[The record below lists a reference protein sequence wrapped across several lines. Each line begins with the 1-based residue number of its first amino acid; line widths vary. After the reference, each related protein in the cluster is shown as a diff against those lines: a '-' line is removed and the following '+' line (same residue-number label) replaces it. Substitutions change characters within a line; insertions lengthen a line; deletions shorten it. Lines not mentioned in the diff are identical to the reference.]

1 MRGNASILLA
11 LGFTCLALPAG
22 AAAPSARKAELMARA
37 PRLKAT
43 PAAAKVG
50 GSPVVDCTKGDSL
63 QAAIDK
69 SLDGDVLEVRGLCN
83 ENVKVLRKRLT
94 LHGLD
99 PLTDGIAGV
108 AATPPTLAALEVW
121 YSDNLRVENLS
132 FVHPTGHGLGLWYSQ
147 GEAINCRMVGNPLH
161 GVHVSVSSFLNATE
175 LTLSDNGQSGLN
187 VQRNA
192 SGFCRGC
199 QVHNNAASAATA
211 TTGSLLSLLDS
222 VVTGLR
228 GVRANFNSYADI
240 DCVSEDNPAYS
251 CSLNVTRTAGAAFSN
266 STAAMFG
273 AGPFA
278 GQLQAEDRGE
288 IQVYGAQQTSTGV
301 GPSGNPLPNRLGAF
315 STLLADPNEDT
326 GDESQLK
333 GHTQVS
339 TFSRALLRGA
349 TTVNGTLACDSAGD
363 AWKDPGVIVTG
374 GPVTGCEHVP

>member
-1 MRGNASILLA
+1 MRGNAFVLVALA
-11 LGFTCLALPAG
+11 VLCPLTAAS
-22 AAAPSARKAELMARA
+22 AAPSARKAELLARA

-63 QAAIDK
+63 QTAIDK
-69 SLDGDVLEVRGLCN
+69 SLDGDVIEVRGLCN

-108 AATPPTLAALEVW
+108 AATPPTNAALEVW

-132 FVHPTGHGLGLWYSQ
+132 FVHPTGHGLGLWYSAA
-147 GEAINCRMVGNPLH
+147 EALNCRMVGNPRS
-161 GVHVSVSSFLNATE
+161 GIHVSVSSFLNATE
-175 LTLSDNGQSGLN
+175 LTLSDNGQSGLS

-199 QVHNNAASAATA
+199 QVHNNTAAAATA
-211 TTGSLLSLLDS
+211 NTGSILSLLDS

-228 GVRANFNSYADI
+228 GVRAFNNSYADI

-278 GQLQAEDRGE
+278 GQLQAGDHGE
-288 IQVYGAQQTSTGV
+288 ILVYGSQQTSTGL
-301 GPSGNPLPNRLGAF
+301 GPSGNPLPNVLDAF
-315 STLLADPNEDT
+315 STLLADPSPEN
-326 GDESQLK
+326 GLESQLA
-333 GHTQVS
+333 GHTVVS
-339 TFSRALLRGA
+339 TFSRALLRSA

-363 AWKDPGVIVTG
+363 AWKDPGVTVTG
-374 GPVTGCEHVP
+374 GPITGCEHVP